1 MRFKQFYLQES
12 SDVTIPKILY
22 HGSNYDFS
30 KFDLSHVGKG
40 EGLQKFGFG
49 VYLTD
54 TEKLSNFYATQLKG
68 TQIIYQCRIPSDS
81 RLYEWDSSVDDFLHN
96 KFIKY
101 LTDNDFEEDAEKLQD
116 EYEQYNEYMDFK
128 SYYKIL
134 SHLVGSPKK
143 ASETFVKFGIDGCVA
158 NDIQKRGTIYVIFD
172 ASLIKIIDKDIL
184 NESEEQIPDYVKV
197 NGEERPTK
205 NNLGEYI
212 YDNLPD
218 IISFWKWFGDSKI
231 ADNNGRPILATH
243 STNNKFS
250 EFDTEKTS
258 SGAAWGK
265 GVYFSLDKKWSGGKF
280 TKHCYLKSLTPL
292 VGNKITKEDRAKL
305 SKYVGREV
313 ETLPI
318 LTLEKRGGDLISGL
332 VLAGFD
338 SFIGDGPG
346 STGLHIVI
354 PNKNQIREVKETER
368 SVNESEEQTHLG
380 YKIVNFDGKEAYSI
394 ADKKVKYSLKKNDM
408 HTGNIYLGTSK
419 KYATEYYSTDSDDPE
434 DPEELLLT
442 YEFSPSDIKKGNI
455 EDKDYMTG
463 GSEIIVSKAKLVGVY
478 NITKKKILVESEER
492 KHGKL
497 LSEIK
502 PTLKTVMIFR
512 ARDDKSDEF
521 ESKDYVTLS
530 SKFALEH
537 AESNHVYSE
546 EPHIVIRATVP
557 TNQLAEASNPG
568 EWFYIGPKIHGD
580 VVYKTLGPEDYD
592 GKIIDLKFARKL
604 KL

>member
-1 MRFKQFYLQES
+1 MRFKQFLLENDSDLKSFETELQKKYDLTHLRLYKKGNDLTLDMIVVPKDKRKQGIGSKVLEDITHYA
-12 SDVTIPKILY
+12 DVNGLRTLLTTAVKDAY
-22 HGSNYDFS
+22 HGTTSGTRLKTFY
-30 KFDLSHVGKG
+30 K
-40 EGLQKFGFG
+40 KFGF
-49 VYLTD
+49 VD
-54 TEKLSNFYATQLKG
+54 NKG
-68 TQIIYQCRIPSDS
+68 RNK
-81 RLYEWDSSVDDFLHN
+81 DFTTMHN
-96 KFIKY
+96 MIR
-101 LTDNDFEEDAEKLQD
+101 E
-116 EYEQYNEYMDFK
+116 
-128 SYYKIL
+128 
-134 SHLVGSPKK
+134 PKK
-143 ASETFVKFGIDGCVA
+143 NVLK
-158 NDIQKRGTIYVIFD
+158 
-172 ASLIKIIDKDIL
+172 
-184 NESEEQIPDYVKV
+184 ESEEQIPDYVKV

-205 NNLGEYI
+205 NNIGEYI

-478 NITKKKILVESEER
+478 NITKKKTLVESEER

-568 EWFYIGPKIHGD
+568 EWFYIGTKIHGD

-592 GKIIDLKFARKL
+592 GKIIDLKFTRKL

>member
-1 MRFKQFYLQES
+1 MRFKQFLLENDSGLKSFEEELQKKYGLSHLRLYKKGNDLILDMIVVPKDKRKQGIGSKVLEDITHYA
-12 SDVTIPKILY
+12 DVNGLRTLLTTAVKDDY
-22 HGSNYDFS
+22 HGTTSGTRLKAFY
-30 KFDLSHVGKG
+30 K
-40 EGLQKFGFG
+40 KFGF
-49 VYLTD
+49 V
-54 TEKLSNFYATQLKG
+54 ENKG
-68 TQIIYQCRIPSDS
+68 RYK
-81 RLYEWDSSVDDFLHN
+81 DFTTTHN
-96 KFIKY
+96 MIR
-101 LTDNDFEEDAEKLQD
+101 E
-116 EYEQYNEYMDFK
+116 
-128 SYYKIL
+128 
-134 SHLVGSPKK
+134 PKK
-143 ASETFVKFGIDGCVA
+143 KVLK
-158 NDIQKRGTIYVIFD
+158 
-172 ASLIKIIDKDIL
+172 
-184 NESEEQIPDYVKV
+184 ESEENIPDTVKV
-197 NGEERPTK
+197 NGVERSTK

-212 YDNLPD
+212 YGNADD

-231 ADNNGRPILATH
+231 VDNQGRPILATH
-243 STNNKFS
+243 TTNNKFS

-265 GVYFSLDKKWSGGKF
+265 GIYFSLDKKWSGGKF
-280 TKHCYLKSLTPL
+280 TKHCYLKSLSPL

-346 STGLHIVI
+346 STGLHIVV
-354 PNKNQIREVKETER
+354 PNKNQIREVKETEK
-368 SVNESEEQTHLG
+368 SVNESFETDYNKFIAYHQTSKENANRIKRSGFNFKNSLQNIIWFTNNKNGISENSTGSSKSGSILKLEVTIKKAADWDLYDSKTLDELESLG
-380 YKIVNFDGKEAYSI
+380 YDGVILKEKDGTFDGF
-394 ADKKVKYSLKKNDM
+394 V
-408 HTGNIYLGTSK
+408 
-419 KYATEYYSTDSDDPE
+419 
-434 DPEELLLT
+434 
-442 YEFSPSDIKKGNI
+442 FSPKQLKVLDVVDSVDDIK
-455 EDKDYMTG
+455 
-463 GSEIIVSKAKLVGVY
+463 
-478 NITKKKILVESEER
+478 ESEER

-537 AESNHVYSE
+537 AESNHVYTE
-546 EPHIVIRATVP
+546 EPHIVIRTTVP
-557 TNQLAEASNPG
+557 TNKLAEASNPG

-580 VVYKTLGPEDYD
+580 VVYKTLGPENYD
-592 GKIIDLKFARKL
+592 SKIIDLKFARKL